1 MKLSESFHQGK
12 AAISFEIF
20 PPKREAD
27 FQNIDSL
34 LDQLAE
40 LEPKFISVTFGA
52 GGTSTL
58 GADKRIQ
65 NPTIEIAKKIKAHGI
80 IPTVHL
86 TCLNNSRQE
95 IDALLSEFQN
105 AGIRNILALRGDR
118 NPDIEPKHD
127 FEYASDLVEYI
138 ASHGEFEI
146 SGACYPEV
154 HPECFYMDE
163 DISNLKKK
171 VDAGAT
177 HLISQLFFDNEHF
190 YEFERKSRA
199 AGITVPIEAG
209 IMPVTSKKQIER
221 MGSLCGAS
229 IPPRLRVILDKY
241 EDNPKAMADAGLIY
255 AMNQIVDLLAH
266 DVDGVHLYVM
276 NKPEVAKR
284 ICDGIAHLRNFE

>member
-1 MKLSESFHQGK
+1 MKLSESFHKGK

-20 PPKREAD
+20 PPKKEAD
-27 FQNIDSL
+27 FRDIDSL

-40 LEPKFISVTFGA
+40 LNPKFISVTFGA
-52 GGTSTL
+52 GGTSTV
-58 GADKRIQ
+58 GADGKIQ

-80 IPTVHL
+80 IPAVHL
-86 TCLNNSRQE
+86 TCLNYTRQE
-95 IDALLSEFQN
+95 IDAMLLAFQD

-127 FEYASDLVEYI
+127 FEHASDLVEYI
-138 ASHGEFEI
+138 ASHGDFEI

-154 HPECFYMDE
+154 HPECLYMDE
-163 DISNLKKK
+163 DLANLKRK

-177 HLISQLFFDNEHF
+177 HLISQLFFDNDYF
-190 YEFERKSRA
+190 YEFERKARV

-229 IPPRLRVILDKY
+229 IPPKLRVILDKY
-241 EDNPKAMADAGLIY
+241 EDDPKALTDAGIVY

-276 NKPEVAKR
+276 NKPDVARR
-284 ICDGIAHLRNFE
+284 ICDGIAHLRNAE